1 MQAGRFVFSQ
11 LMDFLPKYE
20 FDKCVGRYRGNHRMR
35 TFSCYDQFLCMAF
48 GQLTARD
55 SLRDV
60 VLNLNAHQSKLF
72 HLGIRGKV
80 ARSTLADANERR
92 NWRIFAD
99 FAQVLIA
106 EARRLYAHD
115 DIGIDVTNTVYALD
129 SSTIDLCISLFPWAP
144 FQKTKS
150 AIKLHTL
157 LNLRGN
163 IPEFIRISSGKE
175 YDAKVLD
182 FLPLTPGAIYVM
194 DRGYLHF
201 KRLYRIHQ
209 QAAYFITRAQKG
221 FQFQRQHSHH
231 VDKATGLRF
240 DQRIKTDGATTRTTY
255 PEHLRRVGYRDSKT
269 NKRYVYLTNNF
280 TLPPLTIAQLYK
292 ARWEIELFFK
302 WIKQHLHIKS
312 FYGVSENAVKTQIW
326 IAACV
331 YLLIAIVKKRLG
343 LEQSMYTI
351 LQIASLS
358 LFEKA
363 PILQA
368 FSQHEY
374 PDSESSLCNQLE
386 LFDF

>member
-1 MQAGRFVFSQ
+1 MQSGRFVFSQ
-11 LMDFLPKYE
+11 LMDFVPRYE
-20 FDKCVGRYRGNHRMR
+20 FNKCVGRYRGNHRMR

-48 GQLTARD
+48 GQLTGRD

-60 VLNLNAHQSKLF
+60 VLNLSAHQSKLF

-99 FAQVLIA
+99 FAQTLIA
-106 EARRLYAHD
+106 EARRLYADD

-129 SSTIDLCISLFPWAP
+129 SSTIDLCLSLFPWAP

-175 YDAKVLD
+175 YDARVLD
-182 FLPLTPGAIYVM
+182 FLPVTPGAIYVM

-201 KRLYRIHQ
+201 KRLYHIQQ
-209 QAAYFITRAQKG
+209 QAAYFVTRAQKS
-221 FQFQRQHSHH
+221 FQFQRQHSHY

-240 DQRIKTDGATTRTTY
+240 DQRIKTDGITTRRTY
-255 PEHLRRVGYRDSKT
+255 PEFLRRIGYRDPKT
-269 NKRYVYLTNNF
+269 NKHFVYLTNNF
-280 TLPPLTIAQLYK
+280 TLPALTIAQLYK

-312 FYGVSENAVKTQIW
+312 FYGVSENAVKTQVW

-331 YLLIAIVKKRLG
+331 YLLIAIVKKHLR

-351 LQIASLS
+351 LQIASLA
-358 LFEKA
+358 LFEKT

-368 FSQHEY
+368 FSQHDY
-374 PDSESSLCNQLE
+374 PDSDITICNQLE

>member
-1 MQAGRFVFSQ
+1 MQSGRFVFSQ

-20 FDKCVGRYRGNHRMR
+20 FNKCVRRYRGDHRVR

-48 GQLTARD
+48 GQLTQRD

-60 VLNLNAHQSKLF
+60 VLNLSAHPSKLF
-72 HLGIRGKV
+72 HLGFRSKV

-92 NWRIFAD
+92 DWRIFAD

-106 EARRLYAHD
+106 EARRLYAHED
-115 DIGIDVTNTVYALD
+115 MGVEVTNTVYALD
-129 SSTIDLCISLFPWAP
+129 STTIDLCLSLFPWAP

-157 LNLRGN
+157 LNLRGS

-175 YDAKVLD
+175 YDARVLD
-182 FLPLTPGAIYVM
+182 SLPLTPGAIYVM

-201 KRLYRIHQ
+201 KRLYHVHQ
-209 QAAYFITRAQKG
+209 QAAYFVTRAQRG
-221 FQFQRQHSHH
+221 FQFKLQRSHP
-231 VDKATGLRF
+231 VDKATGLRC
-240 DQRIKTDGATTRTTY
+240 DQHIKTDGTATRVTY
-255 PEHLRRVGYRDSKT
+255 PELLRRVRYRDPKT
-269 NKRYVYLTNNF
+269 NKTFVYLTNNF
-280 TLPPLTIAQLYK
+280 TLPALTIAQLYK

-331 YLLIAIVKKRLG
+331 YLLIAIMKKHLR

-358 LFEKA
+358 LFEKT
-363 PILQA
+363 PVLQA
-368 FSQHEY
+368 FSQHED
-374 PDSESSLCNQLE
+374 PDSNANLCNQLE
-386 LFDF
+386 FKDF